1 MIHHSNLH
9 SNHSQRRFLNSS
21 CHSILAYFFSFKYDK
36 DIPRNNP
43 PIMLPKVTGNKLFNN
58 ISFIVIVLS
67 NKYPNDR

>member
-1 MIHHSNLH
+1 MHQLIKFLYHYFGLH
-9 SNHSQRRFLNSS
+9 PLFDKEP
-21 CHSILAYFFSFKYDK
+21 FFSFKYDK